1 MAHLVLGPLLRH
13 VGPTDATV
21 WVETDA
27 PCEVEVLGH
36 RTRTF
41 HVEGHHFAL
50 VTVEGLQPGSVH
62 EYEVGLDGG
71 QVWPEPGSD
80 RPASLVRTI
89 DPERETKI
97 VFGSCR
103 VSAPHEPPFTL
114 SIDDDERGKGVDAL
128 RAYAL
133 RMLRAGPEEWPH
145 LLLLIGDQVY
155 ADEVSP
161 KALEFIH
168 SRRDTSEPPGE
179 EVADF
184 EEYTRLYW
192 ESWQEPVVRWL
203 LSTVASAMLFDDHDV
218 HDDWNVSRTW
228 VERMRAK
235 PWWRERIAGAFMSYW
250 LYQHLGNLSPADLAS
265 DELLAQVREAEDGGP
280 LLREFAARSDHEAK
294 GTRWSFSRDL
304 GRTRLLGID
313 CRAGRV
319 LEEDRRSMVDDQEW
333 RWIVERTAG
342 DFDHLLL
349 AMSDPFLLSRGA
361 HNVQAWNEAVND
373 GAWGKTFARLAEWL
387 REAADLDHWA
397 SFRDSFARMA
407 DLLRAVG
414 AGEHGAAPASI
425 VALSG
430 DVHHAYL
437 AEVAFRRG
445 SGVDSRVYQVVC
457 SAIRNPL
464 GQKER
469 RLIRVTG
476 SKIGELIGRA
486 LASAAR
492 VEAPSVR
499 WRLLSGPSFENQVG
513 TLELDGRRAVV
524 RVETAR
530 RAGDESRLERVFEH
544 RLA

>member
-27 PCEVEVLGH
+27 SCEVEVLGH

-41 HVEGHHFAL
+41 HVEGHHFAI
-50 VTVEGLQPGSVH
+50 VTVEGLEQGSVH
-62 EYEVGLDGG
+62 EYGVSLEGRRA
-71 QVWPEPGSD
+71 WPEPGSD

-103 VSAPHEPPFTL
+103 VSAPHEPPYTL
-114 SIDDDERGKGVDAL
+114 SSDEDERGRGVDAL

-133 RMLRAGPEEWPH
+133 RMLQAGPEEWPH
-145 LLLLIGDQVY
+145 LLLLVGDQVY

-161 KALEFIH
+161 RALEFIR

-184 EEYTRLYW
+184 EEYTRLYR
-192 ESWQEPVVRWL
+192 ESWQDPIVRWL

-235 PWWRERIAGAFMSYW
+235 PWWGERIVGAFMSYW

-265 DELLAQVREAEDGGP
+265 DELLAKVREAEDGGR
-280 LLREFAARSDHEAK
+280 LLREFAARSDREAK

-319 LEEDRRSMVDDQEW
+319 LEEERRSMVDDQEW
-333 RWIVERTAG
+333 QWIVERTAG
-342 DFDHLLL
+342 DFDHLVL
-349 AMSDPFLLSRGA
+349 AMSDPFLLSPGA
-361 HNVQAWNEAVND
+361 HHFQAWNEAVND
-373 GAWGKTFARLAEWL
+373 GAWGKTLARLAERL

-397 SFRDSFARMA
+397 SFRDSFVRMA

-414 AGEHGAAPASI
+414 AGEHGVPPASI

-437 AEVAFRRG
+437 AEVAFRRA
-445 SGVDSRVYQVVC
+445 SGVESRVYQVVC
-457 SAIRNPL
+457 SALRNPL
-464 GQKER
+464 ERKER
-469 RLIRVTG
+469 RLIRLTG
-476 SKIGELIGRA
+476 SKVGERIGRA

-492 VEAPSVR
+492 VEAPSIR

-524 RVETAR
+524 RVETALR
-530 RAGDESRLERVFEH
+530 DGDQPRLEQVFEH

>member
-27 PCEVEVLGH
+27 SCEVEVLGH
-36 RTRTF
+36 RSRTF
-41 HVEGHHFAL
+41 HVEGHHFAI
-50 VTVEGLQPGSVH
+50 VAVEGLEPGSVYA
-62 EYEVGLDGG
+62 YEVSLDGRRA
-71 QVWPEPGSD
+71 WPEPGSEL
-80 RPASLVRTI
+80 PASLIRTI
-89 DPERETKI
+89 DPESEMKI

-103 VSAPHEPPFTL
+103 VSLPHEPPYTL
-114 SIDDDERGKGVDAL
+114 SSDEDERGRGVDAL
-128 RAYAL
+128 RTYAL
-133 RMLRAGPEEWPH
+133 RMLEAEPEQWPH
-145 LLLLIGDQVY
+145 LLLLLGDQVY

-161 KALEFIH
+161 EALAFIR
-168 SRRDTSEPPGE
+168 SRRDTSDPPCE
-179 EVADF
+179 EIADF
-184 EEYTRLYW
+184 EEYTRLYR

-203 LSTVASAMLFDDHDV
+203 FSTVASAMLFDDHDV
-218 HDDWNVSRTW
+218 HDDWNVSRSW

-235 PWWRERIAGAFMSYW
+235 PWWGERIVGAFMSYW
-250 LYQHLGNLSPADLAS
+250 LYQHLGNLSPTDLAS
-265 DELLAQVREAEDGGP
+265 DKLLAQVRQAEDGGP
-280 LLREFAARSDHEAK
+280 LLREFAARSDREAK

-319 LEEDRRSMVDDQEW
+319 LEKGRRAMVDDQEW
-333 RWIVERTAG
+333 QWIVDRTAG

-349 AMSDPFLLSRGA
+349 GMSDPFLLSPGA
-361 HNVQAWNEAVND
+361 HHFQAWNEAVND
-373 GAWGKTFARLAEWL
+373 GIWGKAFAGLAERL

-397 SFRDSFARMA
+397 SFHDSFARMA

-414 AGEHGAAPASI
+414 AGEHGAPPASI

-437 AEVAFRRG
+437 AQVAFRRS

-457 SAIRNPL
+457 SALRNPL
-464 GQKER
+464 DRKER
-469 RLIRVTG
+469 RLVRFTG
-476 SKIGELIGRA
+476 SRMGEQIGRA

-492 VEAPSVR
+492 VEDPNIR
-499 WRLLSGPSFENQVG
+499 WRLLRGPSFENQIG
-513 TLELDGRRAVV
+513 TLELDGRRALV
-524 RVETAR
+524 RVETALGAANR
-530 RAGDESRLERVFEH
+530 PALEQVFEH

>member
-1 MAHLVLGPLLRH
+1 VAHLVLGPVLRH

-21 WVETDA
+21 WVETDTS
-27 PCEVEVLGH
+27 CEVEVLGH
-36 RTRTF
+36 RARTF
-41 HVEGHHFAL
+41 HVEGHHFAI
-50 VTVEGLQPGSVH
+50 VTVEGLAQGSVH
-62 EYEVGLDGG
+62 EYGVSLDGR
-71 QVWPEPGSD
+71 QAWPEPGSD

-103 VSAPHEPPFTL
+103 VSAPHEPPYTL
-114 SIDDDERGKGVDAL
+114 PSDEDEQGRGVDAL
-128 RAYAL
+128 RTYAL
-133 RMLRAGPEEWPH
+133 RMLQAGPETWPH
-145 LLLLIGDQVY
+145 LLLLVGDQVY

-161 KALEFIH
+161 EALEFIR

-184 EEYTRLYW
+184 EEYTRLYR
-192 ESWQEPVVRWL
+192 ESWQEPIVRWL

-218 HDDWNVSRTW
+218 HDDWNVSRSW

-235 PWWRERIAGAFMSYW
+235 PWWGERIVGAFMSYW
-250 LYQHLGNLSPADLAS
+250 LYQHLGNLSPTELAS

-280 LLREFAARSDHEAK
+280 RLREFAARADREAR

-319 LEEDRRSMVDDQEW
+319 LEEGRRSMVDDQEW
-333 RWIVERTAG
+333 QWIVERTAG

-349 AMSDPFLLSRGA
+349 AMSDPFLLSPGA
-361 HNVQAWNEAVND
+361 HHFQAWNEAVND
-373 GAWGKTFARLAEWL
+373 GTWGKAFAGLAERL

-397 SFRDSFARMA
+397 SFRDSFARMTE
-407 DLLRAVG
+407 LLRAVG
-414 AGEHGAAPASI
+414 AGERGVPPASI

-437 AEVAFRRG
+437 AEVAFPRA
-445 SGVDSRVYQVVC
+445 SGVESHVYQVVC
-457 SAIRNPL
+457 SALRNPL
-464 GQKER
+464 DRRER
-469 RLIRVTG
+469 RLIRLAG
-476 SKIGELIGRA
+476 SRVGELIGRA

-492 VEAPSVR
+492 VEAPSIR
-499 WRLLSGPSFENQVG
+499 WRLRRGPSFENQVG
-513 TLELDGRRAVV
+513 TLELDGRRGVV
-524 RVETAR
+524 RVETAL
-530 RAGDESRLERVFEH
+530 RAGNQTLLEQVFEH